1 MRGKEGEA
9 GVRPA
14 SSIIPLFSFGRP
26 PSSSGMANRALVAL
40 SASAVLAISVVSLK
54 ESDDPALD
62 NLTDAALAWAGAM
75 AVTTAAVRR
84 TVARAQRKTLA
95 ALALAVGAVVVIS
108 AAVDGPVLLPV
119 PIAVP

>member
-1 MRGKEGEA
+1 
-9 GVRPA
+9 VRPP

-26 PSSSGMANRALVAL
+26 PSSSEMANRALVAL

-62 NLTDAALAWAGAM
+62 NLTGAALAWAGAM